1 MATATLPTSIQ
12 PRAPQGGFKNEPFTD
27 FKNAENAREMRAALD
42 LVASQLGREYDLVI
56 GGERF
61 KTEGK
66 IKSLNP
72 ARPAQVVGV
81 HQKAGAEHA
90 EQAMEC
96 ALTAFEAWRRVPVA
110 DRVSLLLG
118 AAEIIRQRKF
128 EFCAW
133 LTYEVGKNWAEADA
147 DVGETIDFLEFYSR
161 EALRLAGATT
171 PIQYQGEHNELLYI
185 PLGVGA
191 VIPPWNFP
199 FAIMAGM
206 TAAAIVT
213 GNTVILK
220 PSSDS
225 PTIAAKFVEVL
236 EEAGMPGGVVNFC
249 PGSGATFGNAIVE
262 HPKTRFIA
270 FTGSKTV
277 GLDIHE
283 RAAKARPGQI
293 WIKRTILEMGG
304 KDSILV
310 CADADLDSAVEG
322 VVAAAFGFSGQ
333 KCSACSRAIIE
344 APIYDIFVERVRER
358 VAQLT
363 VGDPTENRYMGPVI
377 NKSALD
383 SMLRFIEAGKKQGRL
398 VAGGNAVS
406 TPEGGYF
413 LEPTVIADVSPED
426 VIAQEEI
433 FGPVLALIKVESF
446 EEGLKVANNTE
457 YGLTG
462 ALYTDDR
469 GRLNQARTRIP
480 CGQPVLQSQVHRGDG
495 GGASVRRIQH
505 ERNGLEGGRTGLP
518 LPVHAGQECR
528 GKAAIG
534 RTDSTWC
541 RRRWFPPLRQ
551 KSRKDGARSIC
562 FLRQIAVSA
571 GGQATAVGAACCS
584 SASSLLPTSAAAC
597 GEHAVVNGE
606 QRQFEAI
613 ADAGLVVDGAQIILD
628 HLLGGLEARWRSRDS
643 CSPER

>member
-1 MATATLPTSIQ
+1 MATVTLPTSIQ
-12 PRAPQGGFKNEPFTD
+12 PRTPQGSFRNEPFID
-27 FKNAENAREMRAALD
+27 FKHPDKARAMRAALEQ
-42 LVASQLGREYDLVI
+42 VAGQLGREYDLVI

-66 IKSLNP
+66 IRSLNP
-72 ARPAQVVGV
+72 ARPAQVVGI

-90 EQAMEC
+90 EQAMHA
-96 ALTAFEAWRRVPVA
+96 ALLAFETWSRVST
-110 DRVSLLLG
+110 DQRVSLLLG

-147 DVGETIDFLEFYSR
+147 DVGETIDFLEFYAR
-161 EALRLAGATT
+161 EALRLASATT
-171 PIQYQGEHNELLYI
+171 PIQYPGERNELLYI

-270 FTGSKTV
+270 FTGSKSV

-283 RAAKARPGQI
+283 RAAKTQSGQI

-310 CADADLDSAVEG
+310 CADADLDAAVDG
-322 VVAAAFGFSGQ
+322 VVASAFGFSGQ

-344 APIYDIFVERVRER
+344 APD
-358 VAQLT
+358 
-363 VGDPTENRYMGPVI
+363 
-377 NKSALD
+377 
-383 SMLRFIEAGKKQGRL
+383 LRHLRGAGAG
-398 VAGGNAVS
+398 AGGA
-406 TPEGGYF
+406 
-413 LEPTVIADVSPED
+413 ADGRRSD
-426 VIAQEEI
+426 
-433 FGPVLALIKVESF
+433 GES
-446 EEGLKVANNTE
+446 LPW
-457 YGLTG
+457 
-462 ALYTDDR
+462 
-469 GRLNQARTRIP
+469 GR
-480 CGQPVLQSQVHRGDG
+480 
-495 GGASVRRIQH
+495 
-505 ERNGLEGGRTGLP
+505 
-518 LPVHAGQECR
+518 
-528 GKAAIG
+528 
-534 RTDSTWC
+534 
-541 RRRWFPPLRQ
+541 
-551 KSRKDGARSIC
+551 
-562 FLRQIAVSA
+562 
-571 GGQATAVGAACCS
+571 
-584 SASSLLPTSAAAC
+584 
-597 GEHAVVNGE
+597 
-606 QRQFEAI
+606 
-613 ADAGLVVDGAQIILD
+613 
-628 HLLGGLEARWRSRDS
+628 
-643 CSPER
+643 